1 MIKGVYR
8 NNTALSRL
16 FIFIGLVLF
25 GFGLSTILSFLTIQL
40 LFGLDVLSHP
50 ELLTNFSNPES
61 ISALKFMQFMNSTG
75 IFIFP
80 VLAFAY
86 LTSEKVLNYLSLN
99 IKPTIRHII
108 ITLLIMFASV
118 PLINFLVELNSK
130 MILPDYLQGVENWM
144 QSKEDGA
151 ETITKVFLKMDD
163 TFTFLINLL
172 VIGFIP
178 AIGEELLFRGLIQK
192 RLSSKF
198 KNHHLAIWITAFL
211 FSAMHLQ
218 FYGFLPRFFLGAMFG
233 YLFVWSGSIWIP
245 IIAHLINNGGAVI
258 LQYSL
263 GEEYMESKVD
273 KLGIEEGELYYLA
286 ISLVALGIMLKV
298 FYDSGDKSG
307 GTLRK

>member
-1 MIKGVYR
+1 MIKGIYR

-25 GFGLSTILSFLTIQL
+25 GFGLSTIISFLIIQL
-40 LFGLDVLSHP
+40 IFGLDVLSHP

-61 ISALKFMQFMNSTG
+61 IGALKFMQFMNSTG
-75 IFIFP
+75 IFVFP

-86 LTSEKVLNYLSLN
+86 LTSERTLKFLSLD
-99 IKPTIRHII
+99 IKPSIRQLVITI
-108 ITLLIMFASV
+108 LIMIASV
-118 PLINFLVELNSK
+118 PLINFMVELNSK
-130 MILPDYLQGVENWM
+130 MVFPDYLQGIENWM
-144 QSKEDGA
+144 RSKEDSA

-192 RLSSKF
+192 RLSNKF

-263 GEEYMESKVD
+263 GEEYMETKVD
-273 KLGIEEGELYYLA
+273 KLGVEEGDLFYLT
-286 ISLVALGIMLKV
+286 ISLAVLGILMKV
-298 FYDSGDKSG
+298 FYNSGDKSA
-307 GTLRK
+307 GTLRT

>member
-1 MIKGVYR
+1 MIKGIYR

-40 LFGLDVLSHP
+40 LFGLDVMSHP

-61 ISALKFMQFMNSTG
+61 ISALKFMQFMNSAG

-86 LTSEKVLNYLSLN
+86 LTSEKILNYLSMDE
-99 IKPTIRHII
+99 KPKIIHII
-108 ITLLIMFASV
+108 ITILIMISCV
-118 PLINFLVELNSK
+118 PLINFMVEINGK
-130 MILPDYLQGVENWM
+130 MILPDYLQSVESWM
-144 QSKEDGA
+144 RSKEDSA
-151 ETITKVFLKMDD
+151 EVITRLFLKMDD
-163 TFTFLINLL
+163 NITFLINLI

-192 RLSSKF
+192 RLSNKF

-233 YLFVWSGSIWIP
+233 YLFVWSGSIWMP

-258 LQYSL
+258 LQYAL
-263 GEEYMESKVD
+263 GEEYMEAKVD
-273 KLGIEEGELYYLA
+273 KLGAEEGDLFYLA
-286 ISLVALGIMLKV
+286 ISLAVLGILMKV
-298 FYDSGDKSG
+298 FYNSGDKSA
-307 GTLRK
+307 GTLRT